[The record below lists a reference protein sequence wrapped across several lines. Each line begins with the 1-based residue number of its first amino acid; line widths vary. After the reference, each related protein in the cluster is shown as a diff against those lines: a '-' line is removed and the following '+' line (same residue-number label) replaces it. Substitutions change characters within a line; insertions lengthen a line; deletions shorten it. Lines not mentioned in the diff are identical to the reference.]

1 MSGGAWMFVWLM
13 VILKIPIAALLWLVW
28 WSSKAPK
35 PAEEEPARVDRQPDR
50 PPHGPGPR
58 RPRPPRR
65 GPHAE
70 PAPPAPSRVRA
81 VGSGLGRPQ
90 PLR

>member
-1 MSGGAWMFVWLM
+1 MFLWMM
-13 VILKIPIAALLWLVW
+13 VALKVPIAALLWLVW
-28 WSSKAPK
+28 WSSKAPE
-35 PAEEEPARVDRQPDR
+35 PQEEEPARVDPRSI
-50 PPHGPGPR
+50 HGPDGPRPR

-70 PAPPAPSRVRA
+70 PPPRAPSRVRA
-81 VGSGLGRPQ
+81 DGRSARRPQ

>member
-1 MSGGAWMFVWLM
+1 MFIWMM

-28 WSSKAPK
+28 WSSKAPE
-35 PAEEEPARVDRQPDR
+35 PEDQEPARVDAPPVPGPDR
-50 PPHGPGPR
+50 DSPR

-65 GPHAE
+65 GPHGE
-70 PAPPAPSRVRA
+70 PAPSPPSRVRA
-81 VGSGLGRPQ
+81 RAASPGRRQ